1 MPKIGQHPA
10 AANKEIRQKALREF
24 LSKQKL
30 VEKVIDI
37 ARELNDE
44 VNEYD
49 TGMITRKRAAADINC
64 KLINKYLPD
73 LKSTEITGDPDNP
86 LEHSISISF
95 VKPK

>member
-1 MPKIGQHPA
+1 MLKA
-10 AANKEIRQKALREF
+10 ARRIPLREL

-37 ARELNDE
+37 SNKLEDLKNDLDP
-44 VNEYD
+44 VQ
-49 TGMITRKRAAADINC
+49 TQRLRAAADIKA

-73 LKSTEITGDPDNP
+73 LKSVEVTGDPDNP